1 MLANFKPNR
10 SMVQQLQLH
19 KYYHN
24 AQSST
29 NKQHNSEII
38 VSFCA
43 QLIEKHNQDEGMDES
58 WFMGSGTANFK
69 SIRHDA
75 EADSD
80 QP

>member
-1 MLANFKPNR
+1 
-10 SMVQQLQLH
+10 MVQQLQLH
-19 KYYHN
+19 KYYQN

-29 NKQHNSEII
+29 NKEQNIIII

-58 WFMGSGTANFK
+58 WFMGNNTANFK
-69 SIRHDA
+69 SIRHDE

-80 QP
+80 QL